1 MNIGVQLPNPPEPPA
16 VNVDPAVM
24 AKDVEDA
31 GFESYWVS
39 DHPVAPVE
47 CASYSPVF
55 PGGQVP
61 GFMDPIVAMAL
72 AAKTTSHI
80 KIGTCVLLM
89 PERNTLLL
97 AKQIATLD
105 RYGGGRF
112 IFGIGT
118 GWNKEETAI
127 MGGDTDRPWAQ
138 SLEACLV
145 MKELWTKERA
155 EFHGEFH
162 DFPLLRCAPK
172 PLQQPPCGVLGGAD
186 RATDRFVGQE
196 PGNRGEDFQMLVGG
210 ILGDEQAEEQIDG
223 LAVGGV
229 EVHPLLK
236 TQERRESSAQAR
248 HARMRQGAPFSEP
261 GRTETLAL
269 DEPVED
275 GLRRQLR
282 GGTGENRT
290 ELFQRAFPARGR
302 HMAAHA
308 LGREDRGE
316 SYLHVPARAR
326 LVRRADPF
334 ATR

>member
-31 GFESYWVS
+31 GFESFWVS

-72 AAKTTSHI
+72 AADGDLPHPKL
-80 KIGTCVLLM
+80 GTCVLLM

-105 RYGGGRF
+105 RYGGGRC

-127 MGGDTDRPWAQ
+127 MGGDVRRPWAQ

-145 MKELWTKERA
+145 LKELWTKERA

-162 DFPLLRCAPK
+162 DFPLLRCDPK
-172 PLQQPPCGVLGGAD
+172 PIQQPNPPILIGGYAKNVLPRVVKYGDGWIPH
-186 RATDRFVGQE
+186 RFTPQAL
-196 PGNRGEDFQMLVGG
+196 GEKIRELH
-210 ILGDEQAEEQIDG
+210 E
-223 LAVGGV
+223 LAAAAGRD
-229 EVHPLLK
+229 PRIP
-236 TQERRESSAQAR
+236 RRH
-248 HARMRQGAPFSEP
+248 HARRRDRRA
-261 GRTETLAL
+261 RRRRR
-269 DEPVED
+269 
-275 GLRRQLR
+275 LRRGRRQPHHPPHHHR
-282 GGTGENRT
+282 RRPRHRPPRNRAARERLPGLP
-290 ELFQRAFPARGR
+290 ELAPAPR
-302 HMAAHA
+302 
-308 LGREDRGE
+308 
-316 SYLHVPARAR
+316 P
-326 LVRRADPF
+326 PW
-334 ATR
+334 TRCA

>member
-1 MNIGVQLPNPPEPPA
+1 M
-16 VNVDPAVM
+16 NVDPAVM

-47 CASYSPVF
+47 CSSYSPVF

-72 AAKTTSHI
+72 AAKVTSHI

-162 DFPLLRCAPK
+162 DFPLLRCDPK
-172 PLQQPPCGVLGGAD
+172 PLQQPNPPILIGGYAKNVLPRVVKYGDGWLPHRFTPQALGEKICELHELARPPPTPSRWTSPC
-186 RATDRFVGQE
+186 
-196 PGNRGEDFQMLVGG
+196 
-210 ILGDEQAEEQIDG
+210 
-223 LAVGGV
+223 
-229 EVHPLLK
+229 
-236 TQERRESSAQAR
+236 SSAK
-248 HARMRQGAPFSEP
+248 
-261 GRTETLAL
+261 T
-269 DEPVED
+269 
-275 GLRRQLR
+275 
-282 GGTGENRT
+282 
-290 ELFQRAFPARGR
+290 
-302 HMAAHA
+302 
-308 LGREDRGE
+308 
-316 SYLHVPARAR
+316 RAR
-326 LVRRADPF
+326 TSAPPTSRPAPTASSSAPPPVP
-334 ATR
+334 TRTPPAAKSSSTPRITRTT